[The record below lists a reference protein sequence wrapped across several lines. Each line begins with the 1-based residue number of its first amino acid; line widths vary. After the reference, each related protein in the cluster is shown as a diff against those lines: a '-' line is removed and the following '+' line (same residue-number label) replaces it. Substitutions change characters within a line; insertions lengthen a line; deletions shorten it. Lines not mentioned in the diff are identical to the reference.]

1 MAIKLSEGAIAH
13 LTQLLEAEDVS
24 IIKPNSNTK
33 ELGELLKSI
42 GGSNKSNGYHFE
54 EDPRD
59 TLEQIIQ
66 TGEYEADGFSGF
78 FLDPTTRMSYD
89 FKRQKLNLS
98 TNVWEDDGSFSNP
111 FKYISYEPILKLTAH
126 VESLITSKFHTIDV
140 GLKKPISKSDYQYV
154 CEFKSTCYPKTLDLA
169 LWIAVQRLMKKSN
182 HITIEEYAKNIEEC
196 CERLAETVKVRNQ

>member
-42 GGSNKSNGYHFE
+42 SGSNKSNGYHFE

-66 TGEYEADGFSGF
+66 LGEYEADGFSGF
-78 FLDPTTRMSYD
+78 FLDSTTRMSYD

-111 FKYISYEPILKLTAH
+111 FKYISYEPILKLMA
-126 VESLITSKFHTIDV
+126 
-140 GLKKPISKSDYQYV
+140 
-154 CEFKSTCYPKTLDLA
+154 
-169 LWIAVQRLMKKSN
+169 R
-182 HITIEEYAKNIEEC
+182 
-196 CERLAETVKVRNQ
+196 